1 MGLTMAERKSVTREL
16 AQKYRRGSRRKKG
29 IILDQLMQLN
39 GWTRHHAAWV
49 LRCWGRTVFIWRGG
63 RLIKIVVGR
72 PPARRTRRRYYDAA
86 VYAALK
92 QIWQWYG
99 WMCGKRLVTVLRY
112 QLAVL
117 VKFGELRLTPE
128 VQAKLE
134 RISAATIDR
143 LLRADKRKLLLRG
156 RSHTRPSRRLLHE
169 IPIRTFSEWQDA
181 QAGELGADLVGH
193 DGGYGGEHA
202 FTLVVTDRATQWTEP
217 RAVLNKAQKW
227 VFAAL
232 LWIREELPF
241 PLRALHTDCGA
252 EFINHHLTRYC
263 REQGIHFT
271 RTRPQRKNDNNF
283 TEQKNFD
290 VIRKHIGYLRYESEQ
305 EVEVLNL
312 IYDRVRL
319 LVNFFYPSQKLVA
332 KTRQGARTRRQYD
345 APQTP
350 YQRVLAAAEVS
361 EAAKERLRQQFEGLN
376 PVALMREAE
385 QLHRRLLRLRA
396 GQDEAGPRAGCEP
409 EREAR

>member
-1 MGLTMAERKSVTREL
+1 M
-16 AQKYRRGSRRKKG
+16 
-29 IILDQLMQLN
+29 
-39 GWTRHHAAWV
+39 
-49 LRCWGRTVFIWRGG
+49 
-63 RLIKIVVGR
+63 
-72 PPARRTRRRYYDAA
+72 
-86 VYAALK
+86 YAALK
-92 QIWQWYG
+92 QVWQWYG
-99 WMCGKRLVTVLRY
+99 WMCGKRLVGGLRY

-117 VKFGELRLTPE
+117 VKFGELRLAPE

-156 RSHTRPSRRLLHE
+156 RSHTRPRRQQLLHE

-227 VFAAL
+227 VFEAL
-232 LWIREELPF
+232 LGIREELPF

-283 TEQKNFD
+283 TEQKNLE
-290 VIRKHIGYLRYESEQ
+290 VIRKHIGYLRHKSAQ

-312 IYDRVRL
+312 IYARVRL

-332 KTRQGARTRRQYD
+332 KTRQGSRTRREYD

-350 YQRVLAAAEVS
+350 YQRVLAAEEVC
-361 EAAKERLRQQFEGLN
+361 EAAKERLRRQFESLN

-385 QLHRRLLRLRA
+385 QLHGRLLRLRA
-396 GQDEAGPRAGCEP
+396 GQDESAPRAG
-409 EREAR
+409 